1 MHFRNALDARVTL
14 FIRLGLLVVALA
26 LGAGTP
32 PASGQIS
39 AYIVQDRTVRA
50 QMSGA
55 GASEQA
61 APDWGPWIETVT
73 LGPTWASQN
82 SDLLAGS
89 ISATASA
96 HGETGTP
103 QPQQQGATARSHLL
117 VTFDLGGSRTFQVT
131 GSMSGSAAFEGFP
144 YQFLKLSSSTG
155 TEVYFVQNTSFSR
168 PIAASGLLSAGRYTL
183 EMECQ
188 AVATRTTSPNPGV
201 ANASVN
207 FLFTVIPEPGTVMLL
222 LCGTGLIRR
231 RCTPRAL

>member
-1 MHFRNALDARVTL
+1 V
-14 FIRLGLLVVALA
+14 
-26 LGAGTP
+26 
-32 PASGQIS
+32 
-39 AYIVQDRTVRA
+39 
-50 QMSGA
+50 
-55 GASEQA
+55 SEQA

-82 SDLLAGS
+82 SELLAGS
-89 ISATASA
+89 ISATAST

-103 QPQQQGATARSHLL
+103 QPQQQGSIARSHLL
-117 VTFDLGGSRTFQVT
+117 VTFDLNGSRTFQLT

-144 YQFLKLSSSTG
+144 LQFLKLSTSTG

-183 EMECQ
+183 EMDCR

-207 FLFTVIPEPGTVMLL
+207 FLFTVIPEPGTASLV
-222 LCGTGLIRR
+222 LCGLGLIRR
-231 RCTPRAL
+231 HCKHRGV